1 MRLDLFLVENKYA
14 ETRSKA
20 SQLIKNGKVTVNAR
34 PVSKNGFEV
43 KDTDQVKVLENDVLE
58 YVSRGGHKLEKALQ
72 VFHVDFQDKVI
83 CDIGS
88 STGGFTDCSSKN
100 GAKKVYA
107 IDVGTSQLHPSLR
120 NNPKVVVLENTN
132 FRYVTSSI
140 FQEKIDYYVCDVS
153 FISVRV
159 ILETLLSF
167 KEDFTILL
175 LFKPQFE
182 VGPDRLNKNGVVRKK
197 EFLIDALNHF
207 KEYLR
212 TKSLHILGVSYSP
225 ILGNKEGNI
234 EFLFEI
240 STKGNDVSFLSEA
253 LVKEAI
259 SALRKD
265 H

>member
-20 SQLIKNGKVTVNAR
+20 SQLIKNGKVLVNSR

-72 VFHVDFQDKVI
+72 VFAVDFQDKVI

-88 STGGFTDCSSKN
+88 STGGFTDCSLKN

-107 IDVGTSQLHPSLR
+107 IDVGTSQLHSSLR

-132 FRYVTSSI
+132 FRYVTPSI
-140 FQEKIDYYVCDVS
+140 FEEKIDYYVCDVS

-167 KEDFTILL
+167 KEDFIILL

-197 EFLIDALNHF
+197 EFLIDAINHF

-240 STKGNDVSFLSEA
+240 STKGNDISFLSET

>member
-20 SQLIKNGKVTVNAR
+20 SQLIKNGKVIVNAR

-43 KDTDQVKVLENDVLE
+43 KDTDQVKVLKNDVLE

-72 VFHVDFQDKVI
+72 VFDVDFQDKVI

-88 STGGFTDCSSKN
+88 STGGFTDCSLKN

-107 IDVGTSQLHPSLR
+107 IDVGTSQLHSSLR

-140 FQEKIDYYVCDVS
+140 FEEKIDYYVCDVS

-197 EFLIDALNHF
+197 EFLIDAINHF

-212 TKSLHILGVSYSP
+212 TKSLHVLGVSYSP

-240 STKGNDVSFLSEA
+240 STKGNDISFLSET

-265 H
+265 R